1 MSDVGFTVR
10 RATMA
15 DLPAIATALACAL
28 DWRGEGGWESPT
40 ELIEATGHGYLIVGW
55 GRLGD
60 VAVVAEA
67 DGHAVGAAWYRRWS
81 EALHSYGYIDDATPE
96 IGLGVEPGYRRRD
109 IATALMTR
117 LLALASAQ
125 GVPSVSLSVERDNPA
140 VDLYRTLGFRHS
152 ADVGNA
158 WTMCKQLTS

>member
-10 RATMA
+10 LATMT
-15 DLPAIATALACAL
+15 DLPAIAAALAYAL
-28 DWRGEGGWESPT
+28 DWRGEGGWESPA
-40 ELIEATGHGYLIVGW
+40 ELIEATGHGYLIAGW
-55 GRLGD
+55 GRFGD
-60 VAVVAEA
+60 VAVVAEV
-67 DGHAVGAAWYRRWS
+67 DGRAVGAAWYRGWS

-96 IGLGVEPGYRRRD
+96 IGLGVEPGYRRQG

-117 LLALASAQ
+117 LIALALER

-152 ADVGNA
+152 ADVDNA